1 MSPSSSGELTV
12 VPVYFLVDSRVGLR
26 LAREQRRVVG
36 ADPVRSAIETMV
48 AGPVDP
54 DYATAW
60 NPDTKVLGI
69 SRADGALVVN
79 LSVDARTANI
89 GSEGAERMVQQL
101 VYTATGAAGEPQM
114 PVLLR
119 IEGAPA
125 GELWGA
131 VTWDAPIVRA
141 DPLSVRLLVQIDS
154 PAEGAS
160 TSSPVSVSGEAA
172 VFEATLPW
180 SVLDADG
187 VEVASGVTMTAHGQA
202 FAPYAFTVE
211 LPRGTYT
218 VAVTEDDPSD
228 GAGGIPESD
237 SRTVT
242 VT

>member
-1 MSPSSSGELTV
+1 M
-12 VPVYFLVDSRVGLR
+12 YYLVDSRVGLR
-26 LAREQRRVVG
+26 LAREQRRVIG
-36 ADPVRSAIETMV
+36 GDPVRSAIETMI

-60 NPDTKVLGI
+60 NPETRVLGI
-69 SRADGALVVN
+69 TRADGALVVD
-79 LSVDARTANI
+79 LSADARTANI
-89 GSEGAERMVQQL
+89 GTEGAQRMVQQL

-119 IEGAPA
+119 IAGAPA

-160 TSSPVSVSGEAA
+160 TTSPVSVSGEAA

-180 SVLDADG
+180 SVRDESGA
-187 VEVASGVTMTAHGQA
+187 EIASGVTSTSEGQA

-211 LPRGTYT
+211 LPQGTYT
-218 VAVTEDDPSD
+218 VTMTEDDASG
-228 GAGGIPESD
+228 GAGGTPESD